1 MALLVLPWEIEVL
14 LTESVLFFLSL
25 TVKTTVIDLV
35 GACACYNFFL
45 RLFELFWS
53 GPLVQNRPVYAT
65 VESLWID
72 FWSCL
77 RTFPKPAKEDTKELK
92 KGQVQEYKK
101 DKVNF
106 TK

>member
-1 MALLVLPWEIEVL
+1 MV
-14 LTESVLFFLSL
+14 
-25 TVKTTVIDLV
+25 DLI
-35 GACACYNFFL
+35 GACASFNFFL

-53 GPLVQNRPVYAT
+53 GPLVQNRPVYAS

-106 TK
+106 QNRSQPRGFEVNSFAHRNFITSSLTC

>member
-1 MALLVLPWEIEVL
+1 M
-14 LTESVLFFLSL
+14 
-25 TVKTTVIDLV
+25 IDLV

-45 RLFELFWS
+45 RFFELYWS

-65 VESLWID
+65 AESLWID

-92 KGQVQEYKK
+92 KGQVKEYKK
-101 DKVNF
+101 DKVNLRIRLL
-106 TK
+106 